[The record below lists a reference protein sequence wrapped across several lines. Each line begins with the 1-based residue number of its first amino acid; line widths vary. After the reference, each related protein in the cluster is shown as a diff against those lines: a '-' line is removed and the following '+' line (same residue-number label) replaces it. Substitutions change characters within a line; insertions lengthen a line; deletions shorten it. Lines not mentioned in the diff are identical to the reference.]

1 MQGEQLNFS
10 RFASKDMK
18 ANLAVLIEK
27 GECKVNA
34 TASIVTMPTIPDY
47 TLKSKANL
55 DPLPMSA
62 KDIYFKQ
69 HKKGNMSQQDSD
81 FFDDN
86 WYFVELHQSILQEST
101 QNK

>member
-1 MQGEQLNFS
+1 MESQSFTRLTGN
-10 RFASKDMK
+10 MK

-47 TLKSKANL
+47 SVKKNIT
-55 DPLPMSA
+55 DPLPQSA

-69 HKKGNMSQQDSD
+69 QKKGMSQQDSD

-86 WYFVELHQSILQEST
+86 WYFVEMHQSILQEST